1 MSNLKRRTY
10 NSQARDEQ
18 AAQTK
23 TRILA
28 SAQKLFQ
35 TEGFECVTIEK
46 LAQDAKVS
54 SPSIYALF
62 KSKRGVLRALMDE
75 ALPFDKREALVEKA
89 KQAKSAQEHL
99 MISAKISRQMY
110 DAERAQ
116 MDIFRSACGLAPEF
130 KKLEIE
136 REQRRYQRQE
146 EGMKKIAMEKS
157 LIKGLSLSKARD
169 ILWAFTGR
177 DMYRLFVVEQGWTSN
192 AYEKWLAQM
201 LIKTLLGEDQLKSQC

>member
-75 ALPFDKREALVEKA
+75 ALL
-89 KQAKSAQEHL
+89 
-99 MISAKISRQMY
+99 
-110 DAERAQ
+110 
-116 MDIFRSACGLAPEF
+116 
-130 KKLEIE
+130 
-136 REQRRYQRQE
+136 
-146 EGMKKIAMEKS
+146 
-157 LIKGLSLSKARD
+157 LINGKPL
-169 ILWAFTGR
+169 
-177 DMYRLFVVEQGWTSN
+177 
-192 AYEKWLAQM
+192 
-201 LIKTLLGEDQLKSQC
+201 